1 MTSRQPLKERLFMYG
16 LVLPLLILLSPLIG
30 LVCLVGWLWR
40 ALTGQPGTESG
51 RIEIIGNAH
60 DIDRLPGRTA
70 RKVRARLRE
79 LGCPQPHVQRR

>member
-1 MTSRQPLKERLFMYG
+1 MTSRHPLGERLFMYG
-16 LVLPLLILLSPLIG
+16 LVLPVLILLSPLIG

-70 RKVRARLRE
+70 RKVRARL
-79 LGCPQPHVQRR
+79 